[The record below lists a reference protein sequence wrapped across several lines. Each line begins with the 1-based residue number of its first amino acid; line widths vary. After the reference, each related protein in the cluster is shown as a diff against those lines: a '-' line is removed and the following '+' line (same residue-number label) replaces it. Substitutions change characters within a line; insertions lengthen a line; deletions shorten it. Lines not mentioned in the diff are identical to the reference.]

1 MGELYDQFIERTD
14 LNIHKWHHYFP
25 IYEKSFERYRG
36 TAPRMLE
43 IGVQNGGSARL
54 FAQWLGEGTHITGAD
69 IDPECAAHAIPGQLD
84 ILIGDQAN
92 VEFLDKLIADHGPWD
107 IILDDGG
114 HTNNQ
119 IITSFQRLF
128 PHLKEGGTYLIE
140 DTHAHWI
147 GDEFRDHPRGL
158 SVVSMV
164 ADLFDNMHRWSGD
177 RAQFWHWHTPPE
189 QREGPV
195 PAPYLTRH
203 VEAVHLYDSVIV
215 VEKALRV
222 EPYSEIRR
230 AGQPR
235 ETSYRLKQT

>member
-1 MGELYDQFIERTD
+1 VGELYDQFIARTD
-14 LNIHKWHHYFP
+14 IDIHKWHHYFP
-25 IYEKSFERYRG
+25 IYEKWFERYCG
-36 TAPRMLE
+36 KAPRMLE

-54 FAQWLGEGTHITGAD
+54 FADWLGEGTHVTGAD
-69 IDPECAAHAIPGQLD
+69 IDPVCAQHAIAGKID
-84 ILIGDQAN
+84 ILIGDQAD
-92 VEFLDKLIADHGPWD
+92 VAFLDRLIARHGPWD

-140 DTHAHWI
+140 DTHAHWM
-147 GDEFRDHPRGL
+147 GGKYRDHPRGL

-177 RAQFWHWHTPPE
+177 KDQFINWHVPPE
-189 QREGPV
+189 LRPKTT

-203 VEAVHLYDSVIV
+203 VAGVHLYDSVIV
-215 VEKALRV
+215 VEKARRE
-222 EPYSEIRR
+222 EPYSEGRR
-230 AGQPR
+230 AGEPR
-235 ETSYRLKQT
+235 VTNYRLKGM